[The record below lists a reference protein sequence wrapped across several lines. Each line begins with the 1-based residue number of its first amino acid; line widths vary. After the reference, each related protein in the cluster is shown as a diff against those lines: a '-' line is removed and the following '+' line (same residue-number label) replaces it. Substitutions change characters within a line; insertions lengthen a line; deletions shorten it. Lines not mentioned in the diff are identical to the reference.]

1 MDASFQKKTEQKL
14 SQIKSSFEKDNDL
27 SYEVFQ
33 QMPIGICIT
42 DSNGNFTDVN
52 TTYCD
57 TYGYTREELVG
68 KPFTIVVPDEYRELL
83 LQMHAEFLERKHE
96 LQGKWTVQ
104 NKKKEQFE
112 IITNAAFLYDEV
124 LQEKKKMTL
133 VVKADELELTIQ
145 RLHTTIDILENKI
158 AAQDI
163 ANRLAEHDMRNR
175 LGSMVSI
182 AGILSKT
189 DLNEQQRK
197 WVLMLKDIGNDTIKL
212 LTSAKDFALMERGEY
227 DKKISSFD
235 LIGLIA
241 HQTAGL
247 KDIITLKKINFSIY
261 HNNIEVEPGT
271 DIITMNGDEFY
282 LQHLFENLLRNAI
295 EASPQ
300 NEHITIAIE
309 TDNIFTVKINNRGT
323 IPAEIRDNFFEK
335 YVTSGK
341 DSGTGLGSYI
351 AKMIAQLHKGTLTF
365 LTSEEEGTTLVLKL
379 PKSVLSLKNCF

>member
-379 PKSVLSLKNCF
+379 PKSVLS